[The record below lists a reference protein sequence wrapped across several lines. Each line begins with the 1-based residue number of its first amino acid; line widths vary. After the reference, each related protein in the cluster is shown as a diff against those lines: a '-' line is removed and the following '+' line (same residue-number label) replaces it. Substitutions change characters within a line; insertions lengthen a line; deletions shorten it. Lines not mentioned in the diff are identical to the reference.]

1 MPFSVSTCLTNTG
14 TLSLGPTLNIYS
26 NPVTNLNP
34 GTFVRTVPTTSI
46 TGANCPFSF
55 LVPDG
60 TQTVRIFDPVSF
72 CYVDIAVSDSNV
84 CITCSLGLNNITNN
98 VIGQINVGS
107 LTGNC
112 DNSISDYSIKWYGPD
127 NPTNFAF
134 SSGKGT
140 LFSGQYQYT
149 QPLTS
154 SNSPVLNPGVYVARI
169 TNVDLNGLKF
179 TSTGGTGNITS
190 CTLTSCT
197 TSVTVETYSCLNG
210 NPSITNGYGHYR
222 NFTYNGTLPPSLSTT
237 KLKLSAGTQ
246 YVVFAFQANSVFDNI
261 KFTLSGS
268 AYQSPIQ
275 LENISVGD
283 IAGDN
288 FNPTTWPKSADTIG
302 LFTKII
308 NLTGLTINQNDIIDV
323 TITPNS
329 TTNETNW
336 ELYFGCSTKPTGSK
350 PCLDTYKNTPY
361 KIKLSTIPGALTQ
374 TTSVCP
380 LKYLIS
386 FKVSGCNY
394 NDNNVWNTST
404 LYKFTDN
411 GGYLHYINTNP
422 NDNNLLEL
430 SFGEFYNS
438 YSSMGL
444 GGITSQSQTCQ
455 SSLGAD
461 YRIEKVPGFLKFY
474 FRNINDLYTFG
485 NSFNSTKTQT
495 TNFTSPPATGPYSTN
510 NTNINYYRYIVFKYK
525 SNNICGDGASSNSF
539 YIPVNSS
546 LTSGTTGYEGYSYIM
561 TITLPQQTYSDT
573 ACPAGNCECDELSG
587 LVSTLNTYTDQTITP
602 FTRTR
607 LLTNPFCNS
616 YYIYSSTKTS
626 NLEDYVSG
634 YIQHPYTYADKT
646 YPASGGTNYNNTLLP
661 SLPNGSTTW
670 DWTNH
675 FYSESNGY
683 WQYLYR
689 YEVIAKTPLTNLG
702 FEIWA
707 YSISNFNLGSY
718 RKIYDSATGIESGQS
733 SFFV

>member
-84 CITCSLGLNNITNN
+84 CITCELGLNNITNDL
-98 VIGQINVGS
+98 IGQINVGS

-112 DNSISDYSIKWYGPD
+112 DNSINDYTIKWYGPD
-127 NPTNFAF
+127 SPTNFAF
-134 SSGKGT
+134 SSGQGT
-140 LFSGQYQYT
+140 LFAGQYQFT

-169 TNVDLNGLKF
+169 TNVELNGLKF

-190 CTLTSCT
+190 CSLTSCT
-197 TSVTVETYSCLNG
+197 TNVTVNTYSCLNG
-210 NPSITNGYGHYR
+210 NPGATDGYGHYR
-222 NFTYNGTLPPSLSTT
+222 NFTYNGSLPPSLSTT
-237 KLKLSAGTQ
+237 KLKLDAGRQ
-246 YVVFAFQANSVFDNI
+246 YVVFAFVGYGVFDNI

-283 IAGDN
+283 IAYND
-288 FNPTTWPKSADTIG
+288 FFPTTWPKSADTTG
-302 LFTKII
+302 FFRKII

-329 TTNETNW
+329 STNETDW
-336 ELYFGCSTKPTGSK
+336 QLYFGCSTKPTGSK
-350 PCLDTYKNTPY
+350 TCLDTYKNTPY
-361 KIKLSTIPGALTQ
+361 KIKQSTIPLALTQ
-374 TTSVCP
+374 SSAVCP
-380 LKYLIS
+380 ATYSLS

-394 NDNNVWNTST
+394 NDNNLWDTST
-404 LYKFTDN
+404 LYKFTNN
-411 GGYLHYINTNP
+411 GAYSSNIDTDP
-422 NDNNLLEL
+422 NDNNLLAL
-430 SFGEFYNS
+430 SFGSFYNS
-438 YSSMGL
+438 YSNISLGL
-444 GGITSQSQTCQ
+444 ITNLGQICQ
-455 SSLGAD
+455 SSVGAD
-461 YRIEKVPGFLKFY
+461 YRTEKVPGFLKFY

-485 NSFNSTKTQT
+485 NSFNATKTQT
-495 TNFTSPPATGPYSTN
+495 TNFPSSTGPYTTN
-510 NTNINYYRYIVFKYK
+510 NTDIDYYRFIVFTYK
-525 SNNICGDGASSNSF
+525 DNDICGDGASSNSF

-546 LTSGTTGYEGYSYIM
+546 LTSGTTGYLGYSYIM
-561 TITLPQQTYSDT
+561 TITLPQQTYSNA
-573 ACPAGNCECDELSG
+573 ACPVGNCECSELSSI
-587 LVSTLNTYTDQTITP
+587 VNSLNTYTNQTIAP

-607 LLTNPFCNS
+607 LLTNPFNTS
-616 YYIYSSTKTS
+616 YYYYSSTEAANTS
-626 NLEDYVSG
+626 SGNSG
-634 YIQHPYTYADKT
+634 YIVHPYTYGDKT

-675 FYSESNGY
+675 FYISGNDY
-683 WQYLYR
+683 QQYVFY
-689 YEVIAKTPLTNLG
+689 YTVKAKTPLSSLG

-707 YSISNFNLGSY
+707 YSISNFGLGTD
-718 RKIYDSATGIESGQS
+718 RKIYDSATGVVPTET